1 MYVKKTLIEHEMNQ
15 IKALNKDSA
24 KELIE
29 KGKIK
34 LETLH
39 NLEIIETHEYIN
51 ELDRLSMLDAK
62 PKKK

>member
-34 LETLH
+34 LEPMH

-51 ELDRLSMLDAK
+51 ELDRLTMLDPK

>member
-29 KGKIK
+29 KRKIT
-34 LETLH
+34 LEPMH

-51 ELDRLSMLDAK
+51 ELDRLTMLDPK

>member
-34 LETLH
+34 LETMK
-39 NLEIIETHEYIN
+39 NVEMIETQEYIN
-51 ELDRLSMLDAK
+51 ELERLTMLDQK
-62 PKKK
+62 NKKK

>member
-1 MYVKKTLIEHEMNQ
+1 MYVKKTLIEHEMKQ

-34 LETLH
+34 LEKMH

-51 ELDRLSMLDAK
+51 ELDRLTMLEGK